1 MTDDRT
7 PTRIDFWRRMAAQFG
22 GPVLALGCG
31 TGQLAVA
38 VESIGLAVTG
48 VDADAEKL
56 SHARLG
62 TERANVDVRWIHA
75 DPRTLALPRRFGFV
89 FVADALGAAFP
100 AAAEQRALL
109 ATARR
114 HLAPEGAFGFA
125 VDNDAAREVAD
136 EVDQWL
142 EAAGLAV
149 VAQYGDWDF
158 APFRR
163 ASPRLL
169 TLCRARPGA

>member
-7 PTRIDFWRRMAAQFG
+7 PMRIEFWRRMAAQFG
-22 GPVLALGCG
+22 GPVLVLGCG

-38 VESIGLAVTG
+38 IESIGLAVTG

-62 TERANVDVRWIHA
+62 TERADVDVRWIHA

-89 FVADALGAAFP
+89 FLADALGAAFP
-100 AAAEQRALL
+100 AVAEQRALL
-109 ATARR
+109 ASVRR
-114 HLAPEGAFGFA
+114 HLAPEGAFGVA
-125 VDNDAAREVAD
+125 VDNDATRD
-136 EVDQWL
+136 GIDTL
-142 EAAGLAV
+142 LDAAGLAV

-163 ASPRLL
+163 TSPRLV
-169 TLCRARPGA
+169 TLCRLAAAA